1 MDRILMRHDDVNTFG
16 VVLHVK
22 GNRLFKD
29 DEYAQPV
36 SVEEG
41 RDLLLKTAYICYMNY
56 NGVKGYGKL
65 SSVVLSEFEHE
76 VAYQCIMPGGGSG
89 SGSYYAET
97 SYAKVFDG
105 EPEVNLPN

>member
-16 VVLHVK
+16 VILYAE
-22 GNRLFKD
+22 GDRLFKD
-29 DEYAQPV
+29 DECTQPV

-56 NGVKGYGKL
+56 DGFKGYGKL
-65 SSVVLSEFEHE
+65 SSVLLGEFEHE
-76 VAYQCIMPGGGSG
+76 VAYQGIQPYSGSG
-89 SGSYYAET
+89 SGSSYVET
-97 SYAKVFDG
+97 RYAKVYDG